1 MPKVTVKEYAAHR
14 KITQRAVA
22 QHLASGAIPAT
33 ARTKVKGKNIID
45 VAAADAHLDANI
57 TPRRILLAGG
67 GVAKSTAPLPENAA
81 DIIDAP
87 KAHGGLS
94 YTDARAWAQRY
105 KAALL
110 KVELEE
116 KQGKLIDAE
125 AFKAAAFNKGRM
137 LRDSL
142 LNIPDRLA
150 AILAAESDQIKIAEI
165 LATEIRAALDELS
178 GGKHG

>member
-1 MPKVTVKEYAAHR
+1 MPKVSVKEFAKHR
-14 KITQRAVA
+14 KITEQSVSRYITTGV
-22 QHLASGAIPAT
+22 IPA
-33 ARTKVKGKNIID
+33 AAKTKVNNRIQID
-45 VAAADAHLDANI
+45 QEMADAHIDANI

-81 DIIDAP
+81 DIIGAP

-125 AFKAAAFNKGRM
+125 AVKAAAFNKGRM

-142 LNIPDRLA
+142 LNIPDRMA
-150 AILAAESDQIKIAEI
+150 AILAAESDQIKIADI
-165 LATEIRAALDELS
+165 LAAEIRAALDELS
-178 GGKHG
+178 GGKHA